1 MELQQLLLVVVV
13 VEPDIRLSLDQ
24 ALELQELVELV
35 VEEQVDQ
42 LHLVMELQVQQILAV
57 VEVVLVEMD
66 LVDLVEVDQAVLV

>member
-24 ALELQELVELV
+24 ALELEELVELV